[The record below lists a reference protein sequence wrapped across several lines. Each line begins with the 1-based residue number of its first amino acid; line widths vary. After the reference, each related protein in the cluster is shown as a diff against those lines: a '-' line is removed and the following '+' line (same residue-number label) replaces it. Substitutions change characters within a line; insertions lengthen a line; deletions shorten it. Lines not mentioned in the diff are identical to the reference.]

1 MHAEAEAM
9 EDRRDAVEERCR
21 GRSDGGHAGEMQR
34 QDACRKGRN
43 EDLIV
48 VGQVGC
54 KYSKCKRRW
63 MQDTRREERR
73 QEARKDRREAGKWSS
88 RAGGRQE
95 RRKGGQKGDR
105 K

>member
-1 MHAEAEAM
+1 
-9 EDRRDAVEERCR
+9 
-21 GRSDGGHAGEMQR
+21 MQR

-63 MQDTRREERR
+63 TLDGKN
-73 QEARKDRREAGKWSS
+73 ADRKRGRT
-88 RAGGRQE
+88 GGRQE
-95 RRKGGQKGDR
+95 NGVAGPEGGRKGGREDR
-105 K
+105 RETGNEGGRAGGIQGMRKAGQEGGRI